1 MLDDIAWPAKARA
14 EMSQGVAFFNDFRD
28 LTASG
33 FWSSKL
39 GVADIGY
46 LGNQFVGQWNGCPP
60 EQLAKLGVQ
69 Y

>member
-1 MLDDIAWPAKARA
+1 MKSMNSGTP
-14 EMSQGVAFFNDFRD
+14 
-28 LTASG
+28 ASG

-60 EQLAKLGVQ
+60 EQLQKLGVS